1 MGLLGIK
8 PPTELSLGRPGLE
21 AGLYSWGFPFLPNLQ
36 VCAQPLGKTPAD
48 AVGIWEFGNLP
59 PKTRQ
64 VLRRIEKPLGI
75 PARGFAAEIPRKP
88 RESAS
93 LGLSSALSCSRAS
106 LPGPPQTAAPK
117 SKEFPSIRAK
127 TPIYSLRFS
136 SETSKPNAAGFNARR
151 FHDFRGLEPLFSP
164 SSPRLPGFFHNRE
177 FNGSTLACT
186 K

>member
-1 MGLLGIK
+1 MAGWGWKPGFIPGDFPSSQISRSTLNLWVK
-8 PPTELSLGRPGLE
+8 PPRMPR
-21 AGLYSWGFPFLPNLQ
+21 
-36 VCAQPLGKTPAD
+36 
-48 AVGIWEFGNLP
+48 EFGNLGICR
-59 PKTRQ
+59 PKPARFCGGLKSRGRGCT
-64 VLRRIEKPLGI
+64 LGI
-75 PARGFAAEIPRKP
+75 PARGFAAEIPQKP

-136 SETSKPNAAGFNARR
+136 SETSKPKAAGFNARR
-151 FHDFRGLEPLFSP
+151 FHDFCGLEPLFSS